1 MSSMLE
7 PTSVPISKF
16 ERRTL
21 GDWLQVLEGLN
32 MAHIELGLTRMTT
45 VAERLGLLSLP
56 SHVIT
61 VGGTNGKG
69 TTCALLE
76 SIFRAGGLSV
86 GVYSSPHLVDYRE
99 RVRIN
104 GHSPAAVDFCA
115 AFAAVE
121 AARFN
126 DDGFDAN
133 GLQGNNIETALTYF
147 EFTTLA
153 ALWLFRAAAPDVVLL
168 EVGLGGRLDATN
180 VVASDQ
186 TVITTISL
194 DHTDWLGNDRES
206 VGFEKAGIFRRAK
219 PAVCGDANPPSSLLT
234 HAASIDTPLYCTGR
248 DYVWALADQ
257 QRQIIDD
264 TWSFHG
270 LGLTLAGLPKPALP
284 VMNAATALAALAL
297 SPFALSEQAIHTGL
311 LQAQL
316 TGRLQQLSPQLW
328 VDVAHNPESAE
339 YLASQLARIGGQ
351 GRVLGVVGMLKDK
364 DIEHSLAP
372 LAGQLD
378 AWYLASLGGPRGAS
392 AAELAQ
398 WQAGRCF
405 DSVTD
410 ALAAAEADAEQ
421 QDVIIVFGSFFTV
434 ADVLASKQ
442 LLDK

>member
-1 MSSMLE
+1 M
-7 PTSVPISKF
+7 TDVVNAKAGAD
-16 ERRTL
+16 RTL
-21 GDWLQVLEGLN
+21 ADWLSILEALN
-32 MAHIELGLTRMTT
+32 MAHIELGLTRMTV

-69 TTCALLE
+69 TTCALME
-76 SIFRAGGLSV
+76 SMLRAGGVSV

-104 GHSPAAVDFCA
+104 GHSPAAADFCA

-121 AARFN
+121 SARFN
-126 DDGFDAN
+126 GDGSE
-133 GLQGNNIETALTYF
+133 IALTYF

-153 ALWLFRAAAPDVVLL
+153 ALWLFRAAAPEVVLL

-194 DHTDWLGNDRES
+194 DHTDWLGDSRDS
-206 VGFEKAGIFRRAK
+206 VGFEKAGIFRHNK
-219 PAVCGDANPPSSLLT
+219 PAVCGDAQPPATLLA
-234 HAASIDTPLYCTGR
+234 HAASINTPLYCTGR
-248 DYVWALADQ
+248 DYSWQEGTDS
-257 QRQIIDD
+257 
-264 TWSFHG
+264 WSFHG
-270 LGLTLAGLPKPALP
+270 LGLTLTGLPKPALP

-297 SPFALSEQAIHTGL
+297 SPFKLGEQAIHTGL

-372 LAGQLD
+372 LVGQLD
-378 AWYLASLGGPRGAS
+378 AWYLASLGGPRGAT

-405 DSVTD
+405 DSVTA

-442 LLDK
+442 LADK